1 MGEEN
6 EKSKTVPVKMIRQ
19 GAIGASIW
27 ERSGKKGT
35 FYEFSLSRSYKG
47 ADGKSGYAQTY
58 HSYDVE
64 AIRWVVEQASSWIR
78 GRESQIPR
86 EEVAT

>member
-1 MGEEN
+1 MKEED
-6 EKSKTVPVKMIRQ
+6 KRSKTGPVKTIRQ

-35 FYEFSLSRSYKG
+35 FYEYTISRSYKG

-58 HSYDVE
+58 HAYDSD

-78 GRESQIPR
+78 GRESQTQGD
-86 EEVAT
+86 EVAA